1 MKVLYLGSV
10 EAPYQK
16 VFWDEVS
23 KNLEVQCVYLYSSQA
38 GHSWDSF
45 SSDHVTHLD
54 IQPGRLKAFACLSS
68 ILSKFKPNF
77 IILGGYKIPFS
88 VFLAIYAYF
97 FDIKLFLWLERP
109 LPSNSF
115 SFFLKNLYLKI
126 YCYLIDGILAI
137 GNDAVSH
144 YKNLTQNVYNFP
156 YSVDRQNFLLKN
168 NLKNDDQKLR
178 FIYIGQFIH
187 RKGVM
192 EAIEGFMM
200 NKNMNIALTLVG
212 GGDLDLVIE
221 NLVMDDQ
228 RITKLPYA
236 KYNEIP
242 KILHDHD
249 VLIFPSR
256 HDGWALTLVESMC
269 AGLFIMGTQFTS
281 SFNEYITD
289 KVNGL
294 KIEVE
299 ASDINNKIQW
309 CVKNSAH
316 VIHQGALNQSAVA
329 NSLSNANNA
338 AQELK
343 KILHTHLTK

>member
-16 VFWDEVS
+16 FFWDEVS
-23 KNLEVQCVYLYSSQA
+23 KNLEVQCVYLYSSQV

-45 SSDHVTHLD
+45 NSDHVTHLN
-54 IQPGRLKAFACLSS
+54 IQSGRLKAFARLTS
-68 ILSKFKPNF
+68 ILLKFKPNF
-77 IILGGYKIPFS
+77 IIIGGYKIPFS
-88 VFLAIYAYF
+88 VFLAIF
-97 FDIKLFLWLERP
+97 TCFSDIKLFLWLERP

-144 YKNLTQNVYNFP
+144 YKNLTQHVYNFP
-156 YSVDRQNFLLKN
+156 YSVDPQQFLLKT
-168 NLKNDDQKLR
+168 NLENSSQNLR
-178 FIYIGQFIH
+178 FIYIGQFIY

-192 EAIEGFMM
+192 EAIQGFMM
-200 NKNMNIALTLVG
+200 NKDTNIALTLVG
-212 GGDLDLVIE
+212 GGNLDLEIE
-221 NLVMDDQ
+221 NLIMDDQ

-249 VLIFPSR
+249 ILIFPSR
-256 HDGWALTLVESMC
+256 HDGWALTLVESMS
-269 AGLFIMGTQFTS
+269 AGLFIMGTRFTS

-316 VIHQGALNQSAVA
+316 VRHQGALNQSAVA
-329 NSLSNANNA
+329 NSLSNSKQA

-343 KILHTHLTK
+343 KILYPHLTK